1 MQQPAIS
8 EAPEPPLFDLPLEVR
23 QNIYRTLCGTE
34 THLFLLDGDLQIME
48 CQGADD
54 SSHRFIAAEPEYQNP
69 RWARRVDSSWGCHWR
84 CEERY
89 LDGAEGQATAI
100 HMPLLPLLLSS
111 KRLCSDVICFISQST
126 QHVHFTDLDTI
137 DLALSTT
144 IQQTVPKLPETQPSR
159 ELKQCHLFNSLRD
172 VNLTLR
178 LPMALV
184 NTLFVPFFS
193 KMEQLKML
201 PRPGGTPEGSG
212 RQREHEQW
220 MRIWPSLE
228 KMDSLLRVGLW
239 LDHDTEFCWGDV
251 SETQILQSLSGI
263 MPMLRSRNVHVNVNL
278 PQLLS
283 DAYGVEDD
291 YFVHVSPE
299 FQLERRTRLPWI
311 VRGFPPND
319 VMWMHNKENGRPPPH
334 VPNGRFMYAQN
345 DWYIFHVLG
354 YDTECDEFVYHPLV
368 GVDFTDGSFCMV

>member
-1 MQQPAIS
+1 MQQPPPTS
-8 EAPEPPLFDLPLEVR
+8 EAPKSPLFDLPLEVR
-23 QNIYRTLCGTE
+23 HHIYRTLWGTA

-54 SSHRFIAAEPEYQNP
+54 SSRYPADEPEYENP
-69 RWARRVDSSWGCHWR
+69 KWIRRVDSTWGCHWR

-100 HMPLLPLLLSS
+100 HMSLLPLLLSS
-111 KRLCSDVICFISQST
+111 KWLCSDVIGFISQPT
-126 QHVHFTDLDTI
+126 HHVHLTDLDTI

-144 IQQTVPKLPETQPSR
+144 IQQTVSKLPETQPSR
-159 ELKQCHLFNSLRD
+159 ELKQCHLFKSLRN

-193 KMEQLKML
+193 KMEELKTL

-212 RQREHEQW
+212 CRREYEQW
-220 MRIWPSLE
+220 MRIWPSLAA
-228 KMDSLLRVGLW
+228 MNSLLRVGLW
-239 LDHDTEFCWGDV
+239 LDHDTEFCWEDV
-251 SETQILQSLSGI
+251 SETQILQGLSGI
-263 MPMLRSRNVHVNVNL
+263 MPMLRSRDVQVNVNL

-283 DAYGVEDD
+283 KPRGIEDD

-299 FQLERRTRLPWI
+299 FQLQRRTRLPWI
-311 VRGFPPND
+311 VRDYPPKE
-319 VMWMHNKENGRPPPH
+319 VMWMHNEENGRPPPH

-368 GVDFTDGSFCMV
+368 GVDFTSGEYCMA

>member
-1 MQQPAIS
+1 
-8 EAPEPPLFDLPLEVR
+8 
-23 QNIYRTLCGTE
+23 
-34 THLFLLDGDLQIME
+34 ME

-54 SSHRFIAAEPEYQNP
+54 SSHRFIADGPEFENP
-69 RWARRVDSSWGCHWR
+69 RWVRRVDSSWGCHWR

-89 LDGAEGQATAI
+89 LDGVEGQASAI

-111 KRLCSDVICFISQST
+111 KALCSDVVCFISQPT

-144 IQQTVPKLPETQPSR
+144 IQQIVSKLPETQPSCK
-159 ELKQCHLFNSLRD
+159 LKQCHLFKSLRN

-193 KMEQLKML
+193 KMEQLKTL

-212 RQREHEQW
+212 CQREYDQW

-251 SETQILQSLSGI
+251 SETQILQGLSGI
-263 MPMLRSRNVHVNVNL
+263 MPMLRSRNVQVNVNL
-278 PQLLS
+278 PSLLKP
-283 DAYGVEDD
+283 YGEEDD
-291 YFVHVSPE
+291 HFIDVTPE
-299 FQLERRTRLPWI
+299 FQLQRRTRLPWI
-311 VRGFPPND
+311 VSCFSALGSSTLEKKVAWVDNR
-319 VMWMHNKENGRPPPH
+319 ENGRPPPH
-334 VPNGRFMYAQN
+334 VPKGQCKHAQN

-368 GVDFTDGSFCMV
+368 GLDFTDGSFCMV